1 MPMTNIAAK
10 PSNLNDLKILIRGAG
25 EMATGCACRLHS
37 SGFFRILMTEI
48 EKPLAVRRSVSF
60 CEAVY
65 ERSWTVENIK
75 AERIDRVEDKDVLWG
90 KRVIPVLVDPEALCK
105 KSFQPDILID
115 AILAKKNLGISASDA
130 PLVIALGPGFDAGR
144 DAHFVIETN
153 RGHDLGRLITDGY
166 ASPNT
171 GVPGSING
179 HSALRVL
186 RSPAEGVFLSQLSIG
201 TPVKEGQVIGS
212 VSDEPV
218 KARLDGI
225 LRGLIRPGTFVT
237 QHLKIGDID
246 PRGDTSYCFRVS
258 EKARAIAG
266 AVLEAMLRTYNT

>member
-10 PSNLNDLKILIRGAG
+10 PSHLSDLKILILGAG
-25 EMATGCACRLHS
+25 EMATGCACRLHP

-60 CEAVY
+60 CEVVY
-65 ERSWTVENIK
+65 EKSWTVENIR
-75 AERIDRVEDKDVLWG
+75 AERIDRVQEVESLWD
-90 KRVIPVLVDPEALCK
+90 RRMIPVLVDPETLCK
-105 KSFQPDILID
+105 TSFQPDIVID
-115 AILAKKNLGISASDA
+115 AILAKRNLGISTSDA
-130 PLVIALGPGFDAGR
+130 PLVIALGPGFNAGT

-186 RSPAEGVFLSQLSIG
+186 RSPAEGVFLSELSIG
-201 TPVKEGQVIGS
+201 MPVTEGQVIGS
-212 VSDEPV
+212 VSDLPV
-218 KARLDGI
+218 KAQISGI
-225 LRGLIRPGTFVT
+225 LRGLIRPGTSVT
-237 QHLKIGDID
+237 QNLKIGDID
-246 PRGDTSYCFRVS
+246 PRGDVSYCLRVS